1 MWGLGHTES
10 PASCSHHCARSLAAS
25 RFDTFNCPAVIYWAV
40 WQVLE
45 RAKLVAVQGLS
56 ASQPCGHCA
65 LLGWAQMQ
73 QSIIG
78 RTKNYLVV
86 YLLALLG
93 ATLIFLL
100 FSLLFFFSNSIN
112 TFWEMQKKVPVCK
125 FVLVLILLCVRRV
138 TEDNQSR
145 AKYQRRLQRLFLY
158 FICQSLLAVWCFS
171 RLHLNRYSF
180 KLGSP
185 FCHWSFSFFSE
196 PSKNQLLTFFPS
208 WQKKCL
214 PFSFL
219 CV

>member
-1 MWGLGHTES
+1 MWSL
-10 PASCSHHCARSLAAS
+10 CS
-25 RFDTFNCPAVIYWAV
+25 F
-40 WQVLE
+40 
-45 RAKLVAVQGLS
+45 GLS
-56 ASQPCGHCA
+56 TNATKHHRKNKE
-65 LLGWAQMQ
+65 LLGGVSLCTSWCHF
-73 QSIIG
+73 
-78 RTKNYLVV
+78 N
-86 YLLALLG
+86 
-93 ATLIFLL
+93 FLL
-100 FSLLFFFSNSIN
+100 FSLLLFFSNSIN